1 VAHGVMNGLCVVVGS
16 LLRLGR
22 VRRHGSAFFRPA
34 GRGRTDA
41 HGHLLWRPAATDWHG
56 SVL

>member
-22 VRRHGSAFFRPA
+22 VRRHGSAFFRPD
-34 GRGRTDA
+34 T
-41 HGHLLWRPAATDWHG
+41 
-56 SVL
+56 